1 MPSGPPPLRRP
12 FWRYWVAEDGRRQSV
27 GCLLQASLNAMKQN
41 LLYTTILPP
50 LEGLWRWP
58 PQVMQRRVS
67 RSTAAAFACLAAT
80 VEALT
85 AMPALVPVPRTP
97 LRHAQRSRT
106 LFADVAAGWTTR
118 ADPNGDTYYFNEQ
131 TGQSQWE
138 LPQQAPGAPML
149 WRVVPAIGVY
159 QHGQSALPRQCLSS
173 PPATLQGAPG
183 GSRQLGTPRATP
195 SHWDPSHRLGGS
207 RELPPESPISPRLTI

>member
-1 MPSGPPPLRRP
+1 M
-12 FWRYWVAEDGRRQSV
+12 V

-41 LLYTTILPP
+41 LLYTTILTRAQ
-50 LEGLWRWP
+50 GLWRWP

-85 AMPALVPVPRTP
+85 AMPALVPVPRAP

-149 WRVVPAIGVY
+149 WRVVPAT
-159 QHGQSALPRQCLSS
+159 ALSVKAIL
-173 PPATLQGAPG
+173 L
-183 GSRQLGTPRATP
+183 LGTLSAVECLRHQTFFQFSLA
-195 SHWDPSHRLGGS
+195 H
-207 RELPPESPISPRLTI
+207 LPIVHPHKVL

>member
-1 MPSGPPPLRRP
+1 MALLGSRR
-12 FWRYWVAEDGRRQSV
+12 RVTSV
-27 GCLLQASLNAMKQN
+27 SWLLAASL
-41 LLYTTILPP
+41 
-50 LEGLWRWP
+50 LECQETKSFIYYDFDPFRRLVASAP
-58 PQVMQRRVS
+58 TKVDMQRRVS

-149 WRVVPAIGVY
+149 WRVVPAT
-159 QHGQSALPRQCLSS
+159 ALSVKAIL
-173 PPATLQGAPG
+173 L
-183 GSRQLGTPRATP
+183 LGTLSAVECLRHQTFFQFSLA
-195 SHWDPSHRLGGS
+195 H
-207 RELPPESPISPRLTI
+207 LPIVHPHKVL